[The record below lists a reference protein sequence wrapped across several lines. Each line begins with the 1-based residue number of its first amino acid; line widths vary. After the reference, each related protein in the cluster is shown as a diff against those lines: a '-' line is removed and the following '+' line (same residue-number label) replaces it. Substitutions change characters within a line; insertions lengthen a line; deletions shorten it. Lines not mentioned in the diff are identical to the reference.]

1 MTRPA
6 DPAPAPRLPRA
17 LGAIGVA
24 CLALITLV
32 SPSATRM
39 FASPWTLALA
49 AALLA
54 PTLTLALRAFDPRR
68 PLVLPSPAWTVTA
81 LVSALVVLASA
92 LASPHR
98 GPSLLWSGPLLAAL
112 AFFFVACDALQSGE
126 LQPSQLARGLGWFFA
141 ATVLVSLG
149 IWAASLPGASLAF
162 IRSSRNPHPLG
173 HSNYT
178 AGLAVLALPWL
189 ALAAWRARGVARFAW
204 AVVALLAL
212 VMLFTSGSR
221 GGLLGLGA
229 LALAALVN
237 APFSLRKKFALAL
250 LAAAAGLAFALVHT
264 RTRAM
269 FTRADPAAEPNLS
282 SVQRTAMATAGAH
295 MGLDR
300 PLLGWGSATT
310 PLVYPRYRQWLDGG
324 AENVLQLHSTPI
336 QLWAELG
343 AAGLVCAAAWL
354 WLAVRARS
362 RATLDPSRSAAWIA
376 LAGYACFALTDWQL
390 DLPVFGFAVALAAAL
405 LAAPAASPPSSRL
418 RSLVGGAV
426 LTSLAVI
433 VFLGHRDPTPEL
445 NLRALALAR
454 EPATA
459 DRAVAL
465 LRESLAFN
473 PAQEIAHFNL
483 GWLLVVS
490 DPAAAGKHFLAAA
503 HLVPDKGGVYFGLGL
518 ARLNQN
524 QPAPAAR
531 AFALECLNDPA
542 FLSSPWWR
550 EPAIAALRDLT
561 ATEFSSLVARIRP
574 SLRLG
579 TWSATQLDLV
589 TALAAHLG
597 RPATGPERTY
607 RRERTGYPVLMRN
620 LDLPPP
626 TDLYDVR
633 ESLPAPT
640 GSLSPLLPISP
651 SSEPSISLPPKG
663 WLRSPL
669 LLRLLDERATAIPK
683 S

>member
-6 DPAPAPRLPRA
+6 AHAPAPRLLLA
-17 LGAIGVA
+17 LGVIGVA
-24 CLALITLV
+24 SLALITLV
-32 SPSATRM
+32 SPGATRM
-39 FASPWTLALA
+39 FASPWTVALA

-54 PTLTLALRAFDPRR
+54 PALALVLRAFDPRR
-68 PLVLPSPAWTVTA
+68 PLVLPSTVWTVTA
-81 LVSALVVLASA
+81 LASALVVLSSA

-98 GPSLLWSGPLLAAL
+98 GSSLLWCGPLLAAL
-112 AFFFVACDALQSGE
+112 ALFFVACDALHAGE
-126 LQPSQLARGLGWFFA
+126 LQSSQLARGLGWSFA

-149 IWAASLPGASLAF
+149 LWAASLPGPSLSF

-189 ALAAWRARGVARFAW
+189 ALAAWRARGVARLAW
-204 AVVALLAL
+204 TITALLAL

-221 GGLLGLGA
+221 GGLLGVGA
-229 LALAALVN
+229 LALAALIN
-237 APFSLRKKFALAL
+237 APFSPRKKFAFML
-250 LAAAAGLAFALVHT
+250 LAALAGLTFALVHT

-269 FTRADPAAEPNLS
+269 FAAADPTAEPNLS
-282 SVQRTAMATAGAH
+282 TVQRSAMATAGAR

-300 PLLGWGSATT
+300 PLLGWGPATT

-324 AENVLQLHSTPI
+324 AENILQLHSTPI

-354 WLAVRARS
+354 WLAARARS
-362 RATLDPSRSAAWIA
+362 RATLDPSRVAAWTA

-390 DLPVFGFAVALAAAL
+390 DIPVFGFAVALAAAL
-405 LAAPAASPPSSRL
+405 LAAPAASPPSSHL
-418 RSLVGGAV
+418 RHLVGLAV
-426 LTSLAVI
+426 LASLAVI
-433 VFLGHRDPTPEL
+433 AFLGHRDPTPEL

-465 LRESLAFN
+465 LRESLALN
-473 PAQEIAHFNL
+473 PDQEIAHFNL
-483 GWLLVVS
+483 GWLLVVR
-490 DPAAAGKHFLAAA
+490 DPAAAEKHFLAAA

-524 QPAPAAR
+524 QPAAAAR
-531 AFALECLNDPA
+531 TLALECLNDPA
-542 FLSSPWWR
+542 FLTSPWWR

-561 ATEFSSLVARIRP
+561 AAEFS
-574 SLRLG
+574 
-579 TWSATQLDLV
+579 
-589 TALAAHLG
+589 ALANRVRPTLAGRPWAEAQLARVSALASHLG
-597 RPATGPERTY
+597 HPADGPGRTY
-607 RRERTGYPVLMRN
+607 RRERSGYPVLMRN

-633 ESLPAPT
+633 ESLPAP
-640 GSLSPLLPISP
+640 SSPASSP
-651 SSEPSISLPPKG
+651 LPPKG
-663 WLRSPL
+663 WLPSPL
-669 LLRLLDERATAIPK
+669 LLKFLDERAPSIPK